1 MSNYD
6 DWLRSQMQ
14 PVPQQQPMTA
24 PETKGFGSLVPLLLN
39 VVLVAVVVWLLVLRP
54 SEPGPGPG
62 PEPSVD
68 VVALVE
74 KATKDYATNLGKL
87 MEMLALRVEEGK
99 ITNSADSA
107 DYIRAYTEPARLN
120 AFSAIDELDNIE
132 LPKGS
137 WKGKEASVAAYLRE
151 KAKGHRRAGQ

>member
-14 PVPQQQPMTA
+14 PAPQRAMTA
-24 PETKGFGSLVPLLLN
+24 PEPKEFGSLVPLLLN

-62 PEPSVD
+62 PDPSVD
-68 VVALVE
+68 VVVIVE
-74 KATKDYATNLGKL
+74 RSTKDYANNLAKV
-87 MEMLALRVEEGK
+87 MDSLAEKVQSGEIRTRK
-99 ITNSADSA
+99 DAFTYATTYTSA
-107 DYIRAYTEPARLN
+107 ARTN
-120 AFSAIDELDNIE
+120 AFAPVDRLDNDQ
-132 LPKGS
+132 LPEGD
-137 WKGKEASVAAYLRE
+137 WTGKESGVVLYLRE